1 MGKSGRKWEIKMFFG
16 FYEHTL
22 DDKGRLVIPR
32 KMREEAGVKVYI
44 LKGYDGALSIYKQ
57 STFEKL
63 VEEINSLPYNKKESR
78 AFLRIQLSSVCD
90 LDVDKAGRVQ
100 IPTQLLSKYNI
111 GKQVVV
117 IGAGDHIEVWDQD
130 TYAKYEAEA
139 EANFEDIAQNIGKED

>member
-1 MGKSGRKWEIKMFFG
+1 M
-16 FYEHTL
+16 
-22 DDKGRLVIPR
+22 
-32 KMREEAGVKVYI
+32 
-44 LKGYDGALSIYKQ
+44 
-57 STFEKL
+57 
-63 VEEINSLPYNKKESR
+63 
-78 AFLRIQLSSVCD
+78 RIQLSSVCD

-117 IGAGDHIEVWDQD
+117 IGAGDHIEVWDQA

>member
-1 MGKSGRKWEIKMFFG
+1 MFFG

-44 LKGYDGALSIYKQ
+44 LKGYDGALSVYKQ

-117 IGAGDHIEVWDQD
+117 IGAGDHIEVWDQA